1 MALHRRRF
9 LAFSAVGAAAAASP
23 LVSARATAGPISVLG
38 LDAAQLGVRAGS
50 PDDQSRALQ
59 SAIDRAA
66 AARVPLALAPGVYRA
81 GDLRLPAG
89 GQIIGV
95 RGATRLVLTRGPSL
109 VSATRADA
117 AALTGLVLDGAG
129 ISLPAERGLVHF
141 TEGRGIRISDCEIV
155 ASARHGIMLEAVE
168 GEVTGSTVRG
178 ARDSGILSLDAQGLR
193 IAANTV
199 CECANNGIL
208 VWRSEA
214 GDDGTLVLDNRVED
228 IAARAGGSGQNG
240 NAINV
245 FRAGNVMVRGN
256 RIKGAAFSAVRGNAA
271 SNLQIAGNTCI
282 GLGEVALYAEF
293 GFEGALIAN
302 NVVDG
307 AAIGVAVTN
316 FNEGGRLAVVQ
327 GNLVRNLVPFRPAGT
342 DPNDPAGIGIGVEAD
357 TAVSGNVIENAPTA
371 GILLGWRRYLR
382 DVSATANVVRGCGI
396 GIAVSVAAGAGPAM
410 IADNLISGSRRG
422 AILGMDGHATV
433 TGDLPGSE
441 AARYAH
447 LTISGNR
454 LR

>member
-1 MALHRRRF
+1 MPIDRRC
-9 LAFSAVGAAAAASP
+9 LLLGSLSGAAVIATPALAAP
-23 LVSARATAGPISVLG
+23 LSRYG
-38 LDAAQLGVRAGS
+38 LDAAQFGVRAGA
-50 PDDQSRALQ
+50 PDDQTAKLQ
-59 SAIDRAA
+59 RAIDQAA
-66 AARVPLALAPGVYRA
+66 QARMPLILAPGHYRA
-81 GDLRLPAG
+81 GGLNLSAG
-89 GQIIGV
+89 AQIAGV
-95 RGATRLVLTRGPSL
+95 RGATHLTLTQGPSL
-109 VSATRADA
+109 IAAEHADTVS
-117 AALTGLVLDGAG
+117 LTGLVRDGG
-129 ISLPAERGLVHF
+129 GKPLPQGRGLVHLVA
-141 TEGRGIRISDCEIV
+141 TRALRITDCEILR
-155 ASARHGIMLEAVE
+155 AGGNGLALAQCDGAVRQ
-168 GEVTGSTVRG
+168 TTITDAADNALFCIDSRG
-178 ARDSGILSLDAQGLR
+178 LILS
-193 IAANTV
+193 ANTIRGSG
-199 CECANNGIL
+199 NGGIR
-208 VWRSEA
+208 VWQSDKR
-214 GDDGTLVLDNRVED
+214 DDGTIVADNRIED
-228 IAARAGGSGQNG
+228 THARSGGTGENG

-271 SNLQIAGNTCI
+271 SNLQIAGNTCS

-307 AAIGVAVTN
+307 AAVGVAVTN

-327 GNLVRNLVPFRPAGT
+327 GNLIRNLVPVRPAGT

-357 TAVSGNVIENAPTA
+357 TAVSGNVIENAPSA

-382 DVSATANVVRGCGI
+382 DVSATANVVRGCGA
-396 GIAVSVAAGAGPAM
+396 GIAVSVAAGAGPAL
-410 IADNLISGSRRG
+410 IADNLISGARRG

-433 TGDLPGSE
+433 TGDLAGGE